1 MPSRRRLVLFVLV
14 CGSLLVSK
22 AWGDNWPQWRGER
35 HDGICRET
43 NVPVRFSKDENLAW
57 RLPLPNRAGSTP
69 VVWNERIFL
78 TSPAEDNDALLLLCV
93 SAAGKELWRKE
104 IGRGNRN
111 VRDTEGNYASPS
123 PSTDGEHVWALVGTG
138 VMACYDFEGHEA
150 WKLDLQER
158 YGKFIIQ
165 FGMAST
171 PVLDGDRLYLQLI
184 HGDGNAKTRE
194 ALVICLD
201 KATGNEIWRQPRPS
215 EAYGENEHAY
225 ASPTLYRDGQQEFLL
240 THGADYV
247 IAHRLDDGR
256 ELWRCGSLH
265 GDKYDP
271 TLRLV
276 SSPVSVPGLIVA
288 PSAKRGYLV
297 AIRPGGA
304 GDITESEFKLWRYA
318 PTPDVPSPLIVD
330 DLVYLFREN
339 SVLICLDAKTG
350 RKQYEQR
357 LASSEGNRASPLFA
371 GGNVYLAARDGTIT
385 VVKAG
390 RDFEQVWQ
398 TNLGELLTSSP
409 VIANGRL
416 YLRTNDALWAFGAN

>member
-1 MPSRRRLVLFVLV
+1 MLPGRRLVLFVFLCGFLV
-14 CGSLLVSK
+14 AGR
-22 AWGDNWPQWRGER
+22 ARGENWPQWRGAR
-35 HDGICRET
+35 HDGICLEKE
-43 NVPVRFSKDENLAW
+43 VPVEFSKTLNLAW

-69 VVWNERIFL
+69 IVWDDRIFL
-78 TSPAEDNDALLLLCV
+78 SSPGEDNDSLWLLCV
-93 SAAGKELWRKE
+93 STGGKELWRKE
-104 IGRGNRN
+104 IGKGNRN

-123 PSTDGEHVWALVGTG
+123 PATDGRHVWCLVGTG
-138 VMACYDFEGHEA
+138 AMACYDFGGKEA
-150 WKLDLQER
+150 WKLDLQEH
-158 YGKFIIQ
+158 YGKFVIQ

-184 HGDGNAKTRE
+184 HGDGNAQTRE
-194 ALVICLD
+194 ALVVCLD
-201 KATGNEIWRQPRPS
+201 KATGREIWKQPRPS

-225 ASPTLYRDGQQEFLL
+225 ASPTLYRDGRQAFLL

-247 IAHRLDDGR
+247 IAHSLDDGH
-256 ELWRCGSLH
+256 ELWRCGGLQP
-265 GDKYDP
+265 DKYDP

-276 SSPVSVPGLIVA
+276 SSPVCVPGLIVA

-304 GDITESEFKLWRYA
+304 GNITESEYKLWRYA

-339 SVLICLDAKTG
+339 SMLICLDAKTG
-350 RKQYEQR
+350 QKQYEER
-357 LASSEGNRASPLFA
+357 LASSDGNRASPLFA
-371 GGNVYLAARDGTIT
+371 AGNVYLAARDGTIN

-390 RDFEQVWQ
+390 RKFERVWQ
-398 TNLGELLTSSP
+398 TELGESLTSSP

-416 YLRTNDALWAFGAN
+416 YLRTNNALWAFGK